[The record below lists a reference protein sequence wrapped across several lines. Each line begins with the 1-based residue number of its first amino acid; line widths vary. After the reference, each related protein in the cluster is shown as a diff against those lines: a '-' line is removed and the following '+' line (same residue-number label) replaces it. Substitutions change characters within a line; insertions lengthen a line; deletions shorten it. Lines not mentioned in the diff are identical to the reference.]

1 MCAFLNMPCYPH
13 KLYSKMF
20 LLIPGV
26 RTTILDNKVET
37 IAISPSPN
45 SMLVFEE
52 IKNCKIPESDSRIF
66 PSQPPTL
73 NGGERE
79 VHICWPISLFYCFI
93 EEMSVS

>member
-1 MCAFLNMPCYPH
+1 MVCAFLNMPCYPH
-13 KLYSKMF
+13 KLYSEML

-26 RTTILDNKVET
+26 HATILDNKVET

-52 IKNCKIPESDSRIF
+52 IKNCKIPEPYSRIF

-73 NGGERE
+73 NGGLG
-79 VHICWPISLFYCFI
+79 VGCIFVGQYHCFS